1 MSETNASRPAPLPT
15 RYLPAEHE
23 DRVRTRWDEAAA
35 FHADPQRV
43 LDGHAAPFCI
53 LIPPPNV
60 TAALHLGH
68 ALNNSLQDIL
78 CRAHRMMGFETLWMP
93 GTDHAGIATQ
103 TVVEKRVLAE
113 DGKRRT
119 DFTREEFVAKIQAFK
134 DEYEAT
140 ITDQL
145 KRIGCS
151 CDWQRQR
158 FTMDEVCAR
167 AVREAFFRLFR
178 DGLIYRGKRLVN
190 WDPATQTALADDE
203 VEMEEVDG
211 HFYYL
216 RYPLVHSPR
225 NPADPHDAQEVT
237 WSELAARGYPGADA
251 HDPDD
256 NAWLTVATTRPETY
270 LGDTAVAVNPKDPRA
285 VPLRGLFVQL
295 PLVGRVIPIVE
306 DDYVVMPD
314 AESDDAKARYAT
326 GFLKVTPAHDPN
338 DYEIGRR
345 HDLPVINVMAPDA
358 SISDKHGWTDVG
370 DAAVFLGKS
379 REDAR
384 ELVVR
389 EFHARGLLERTTP
402 YRHSVGHSYR
412 SHVPIEPYLSDQW
425 YVKVTDDRLRGAALR
440 AMAPEQRTTNEPRP
454 NEPRPLGSGSPRPRT
469 PATPADP
476 TSRDPTSRDR
486 QGAVPLKHY
495 FITFTT
501 YGTWLHGDERGSVDR
516 NHNTPNTPPVEPNEV
531 RSGFEKRSLKHDPVE
546 LTARHRPIVARAIA
560 EVCEHRG
567 WTLLACN
574 VRTNHVHTVVI
585 ANQTPER
592 VMNDFKSYA
601 TRALRATDAS
611 IGEGIWTRH
620 GSTRYLNTEN
630 SLTGALRYVLD
641 EQGEDLGGVIRGKRR
656 QPPRRNTEARDE
668 PLPYGRGSLIREG
681 RSSSD
686 STLRFHPD
694 RYARTFEHWHENLRD
709 WCISRQLW
717 WGHRI
722 PAWRGEGFSGVL
734 SDYLTLDQ
742 RLSRWVRDGRIAVH
756 RQELGTPEEMDEA
769 LRAEEQLRGQWN
781 PSQIDQVRAS
791 EPYVDA
797 FVCVRASDDVEV
809 IQALERAGFRQ
820 DPDVLD
826 TWFSSA
832 LWPLSTMG
840 WPDADAAARATG
852 AADFPA
858 LLSAFNPTDVLC
870 TGRDIITLWVSRMVM
885 FNRYFLDEGAG
896 TGRLPFRDVYIHPI
910 IQDGHGQRMSKSL
923 GNGVNPLDI
932 VHSHGA
938 DALRLVLCQAAT
950 ATQDVRM
957 PVDLVCPHCAHTFEP
972 AWATTPAGHR
982 VAAPHQAC
990 PACSKKMVTSY
1001 GVASGHAKPTADAP
1015 VAMNSSTRFDAGRNF
1030 CNKLWN
1036 ASRFALS
1043 ILEKPGEH
1051 DTGEPVA
1058 RASLPLVDRWML
1070 SRLESAVLACEQA
1083 VAGYQF
1089 AAYAQAAYDLLWR
1102 DFCDWYLE
1110 AIKPTVAASRA
1121 QRSVLAHVFE
1131 ATLRLLHPIIPF
1143 VTEAIFERA
1152 RAVVADPLDGVT
1164 LAPSRKGGLLATAGW
1179 PILDDDLRDEAAER
1193 EFERIRALITA
1204 IRDVR
1209 SQHQTPPKRR
1219 IRLHAP
1225 TEIVRL
1231 AAAAEPIVQT
1241 LASLHTVTADTPDGP
1256 SVSFRFEGHEL
1267 RLGDLADAVDAGAE
1281 RERLS
1286 KRITDLDRSISALET
1301 RLANPGYA
1309 DRAPAHLVQQT
1320 RDQLDRARAERD
1332 AAAGALE
1339 SLP

>member
-1 MSETNASRPAPLPT
+1 MTDPNASLPSPLPT

-35 FHADPQRV
+35 FHADPRRV
-43 LDGHAAPFCI
+43 LEGRAAPYCI

-68 ALNNSLQDIL
+68 ALNNSLQDVL

-113 DGKRRT
+113 EGKRRT

-151 CDWQRQR
+151 CDWPRQR

-190 WDPATQTALADDE
+190 WDPVTQTALADDE

-216 RYPLVHSPR
+216 RYPLVHKPA
-225 NPADPHDAQEVT
+225 NPADPRDAQEVT
-237 WSELAARGYPGADA
+237 WGELAARGYPGADA
-251 HDPDD
+251 HEPDD

-285 VPLRGLFVQL
+285 ISLRGLFVQL
-295 PLVGRVIPIVE
+295 PLVGRIIPIVE
-306 DDYVVMPD
+306 DDYVVMAD
-314 AESDDAKARYAT
+314 AKSEDAKARFAT

-345 HDLPVINVMAPDA
+345 HDLPIINVMAPDA
-358 SISDKHGWTDVG
+358 SISDRHGWSDVG
-370 DAAVFLGKS
+370 DAAIFLGKS
-379 REDAR
+379 REEAR
-384 ELVVR
+384 DLVVR
-389 EFHARGLLERTTP
+389 EFHARGLLERTVP
-402 YRHSVGHSYR
+402 YRHAVGHSYR
-412 SHVPIEPYLSDQW
+412 SHVPVEPYLSDQW
-425 YVKVTDDRLRGAALR
+425 YVKVTDDSLRGAALR
-440 AMAPEQRTTNEPRP
+440 AMAPDQRTTN
-454 NEPRPLGSGSPRPRT
+454 
-469 PATPADP
+469 
-476 TSRDPTSRDR
+476 
-486 QGAVPLKHY
+486 
-495 FITFTT
+495 
-501 YGTWLHGDERGSVDR
+501 
-516 NHNTPNTPPVEPNEV
+516 
-531 RSGFEKRSLKHDPVE
+531 
-546 LTARHRPIVARAIA
+546 
-560 EVCEHRG
+560 VC
-567 WTLLACN
+567 
-574 VRTNHVHTVVI
+574 
-585 ANQTPER
+585 
-592 VMNDFKSYA
+592 
-601 TRALRATDAS
+601 
-611 IGEGIWTRH
+611 
-620 GSTRYLNTEN
+620 
-630 SLTGALRYVLD
+630 
-641 EQGEDLGGVIRGKRR
+641 
-656 QPPRRNTEARDE
+656 
-668 PLPYGRGSLIREG
+668 
-681 RSSSD
+681 SSSD
-686 STLRFHPD
+686 DTLRFHPD

-722 PAWRGEGFSGVL
+722 PVWHRRMTIKRGDSAEAGEFGACGLDHLARGEYEHG
-734 SDYLTLDQ
+734 
-742 RLSRWVRDGRIAVH
+742 
-756 RQELGTPEEMDEA
+756 A
-769 LRAEEQLRGQWN
+769 LRARDETGDEVDPREVLRR
-781 PSQIDQVRAS
+781 DR
-791 EPYVDA
+791 EKDRTFDL
-797 FVCVRASDDVEV
+797 FVCYDGSDPRDAQRLVE
-809 IQALERAGFRQ
+809 AGFTQ

-840 WPDADAAARATG
+840 WPDADAAARDTG
-852 AADFPA
+852 IDDFPA
-858 LLSAFNPTDVLC
+858 LLPAFNPTDVLC

-1001 GVASGHAKPTADAP
+1001 GVAGGHAKPTADAP
-1015 VAMNSSTRFDAGRNF
+1015 LAMNSSTRFDAGRNF

-1051 DTGEPVA
+1051 DTGESVA
-1058 RASLPLVDRWML
+1058 HASLSLVDRWML
-1070 SRLESAVLACEQA
+1070 SRLDSAVHACEQA
-1083 VAGYQF
+1083 IAGYQF

-1131 ATLRLLHPIIPF
+1131 ATLRILHPMIPF

-1152 RAVVADPLDGVT
+1152 RAVGADPLEGIT
-1164 LAPSRKGGLLATAGW
+1164 LAPARKGGLLATAGW
-1179 PILDDDLRDEAAER
+1179 PILDDDLHDESAER

-1225 TEIVRL
+1225 ADIVRL
-1231 AAAAEPIVQT
+1231 LASTEPIVQT
-1241 LASLHTVTADTPDGP
+1241 LAGLHTVTADAPDGP

-1286 KRITDLDRSISALET
+1286 KRIADLDRSIGALEQ
-1301 RLANPGYA
+1301 RLANPGYT

-1332 AAAGALE
+1332 AAAGLLEAL
-1339 SLP
+1339 P